1 MILNAKYFNIIDILH
16 LLYSA
21 LVISGGYLD
30 LRPSDSTTKSVELY
44 QPSTG
49 KHCQLP
55 DLPDRRDGHSMEGN
69 VICGGV
75 EGDSRT
81 SCLTLASSGWETT
94 TDLLEER

>member
-55 DLPDRRDGHSMEGN
+55 DLPDRRDGHSMEEMM
-69 VICGGV
+69 ICGG
-75 EGDSRT
+75 DPT
-81 SCLTLASSGWETT
+81 SCLTLTSASWETT
-94 TDLLEER
+94 TDLLERR